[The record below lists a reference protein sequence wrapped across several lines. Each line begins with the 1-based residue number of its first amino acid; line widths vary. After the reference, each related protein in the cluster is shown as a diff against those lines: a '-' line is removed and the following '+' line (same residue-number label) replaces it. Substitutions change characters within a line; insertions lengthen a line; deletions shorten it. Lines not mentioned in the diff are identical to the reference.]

1 MAYLIDTC
9 VFIDYLTERLPE
21 TSAKWLEEM
30 VISGMACTSV
40 IVYHELLTGASTDKA
55 RKIIEDLI
63 ASLEVIPV
71 DQNVA
76 AEAASTRRNWRKE
89 GKTLSM
95 ADTLIGATAKLQGCA
110 VLTCNIKDFPAVL
123 TIDPYSVPSGE

>member
-21 TSAKWLEEM
+21 TTAKWLEET
-30 VISGMACTSV
+30 VVSGMACTSV
-40 IVYHELLTGASTDKA
+40 IVYHELLTGASTDRA
-55 RKIIEDLI
+55 QKIIEDLI

-71 DQNVA
+71 DRKIA
-76 AEAASTRRNWRKE
+76 AEAASARRAWRKE

-95 ADTLIGATAKLQGCA
+95 ADTLIGSTAKLRGCA
-110 VLTCNIKDFPAVL
+110 VLTSNIKDFPAVL
-123 TIDPYSVPSGE
+123 TIDPYSVPFPE